1 MTIAVWLYAGVALAS
16 FVSLILRRPWTS
28 RLARRRTPPAV
39 WTTAL
44 FLETNLVLTAVWTV
58 LFAGGAFVAALAP
71 RVVLMAYGLVLAV
84 CGRLSHR
91 VGEWYSARR
100 LRAMAVSG

>member
-1 MTIAVWLYAGVALAS
+1 MTIAVWLYAGLALAS
-16 FVSLILRRPWTS
+16 LVSLILRRPWTS

-44 FLETNLVLTAVWTV
+44 FLETNLVLTALWTV
-58 LFAGGAFVAALAP
+58 LFAGGAVVAALAP
-71 RVVLMAYGLVLAV
+71 RSVLVAYGLGLAV

-91 VGEWYSARR
+91 LGEWYSARR